1 MKALRELIARYPALN
16 KCEEPIRNAFD
27 TLKKCYQS
35 NCKVLVCGNGG
46 SAADADHIVGE
57 LLNKF
62 KKKRKIDPVIAAQL
76 PQNLADSLV
85 GALPAVSLSS
95 MTAALSSIANDAS
108 WDVSF
113 AQQVYGLGNPGDV
126 LIAISTS
133 GNSSNCINAA
143 HVANAKGMH
152 VIALTGETGGKLA
165 TLAET
170 AICVPE
176 SETFKIQELHLPVY
190 HALCA
195 AIEDALFI

>member
-1 MKALRELIARYPALN
+1 MKILQELIMRHPALAN
-16 KCEEPIRNAFD
+16 CECQIRNAFD
-27 TLKKCYQS
+27 TLRKCYQS
-35 NCKVLVCGNGG
+35 NRKVLVCGNGG

-62 KKKRKIDPVIAAQL
+62 KKKRKIDPAIAAKL
-76 PQNLADSLV
+76 PKYLADNLV
-85 GALPAVSLSS
+85 GALPAVSLSA
-95 MTAALSSIANDAS
+95 MTAALTAIANDAN
-108 WDVSF
+108 WHVSF

-133 GNSSNCINAA
+133 GNSPNCVNAA
-143 HVANAKGMH
+143 LVANAKDMH

-176 SETFKIQELHLPVY
+176 TETFKIQELHLPVY

-195 AIEDALFI
+195 AIEDTLFI